1 MRSLQEVLTWLV
13 VSLYVISMITLLPLG
28 IYAFISDQK
37 KRRLFSKD
45 ISEKISANI
54 NVDAELVRQISK
66 ARNIKEGMAVSI
78 IRKLMAESRNKEDN
92 DLYLDLCRK
101 LEEITP
107 YSDLPQDIRSSLLK
121 IKEIVGK
128 SGSEHDNHVMEPIVS
143 NLFNYIELKQDHA
156 KTKKI
161 NFYLNILTVIS
172 FFIGAWGVYLSSNT
186 PNIHEIKNVVQ
197 NVVQEKTNDLQEET
211 LGETP
216 R

>member
-92 DLYLDLCRK
+92 DLYLDLCKK

-107 YSDLPQDIRSSLLK
+107 YSELPQDIRASLLK

-128 SGSEHDNHVMEPIVS
+128 SVSEHDNHVMEPIVS
-143 NLFNYIELKQDHA
+143 NLFNYIELKQDYA

-211 LGETP
+211 LGEPP